1 MSGLQDVAI
10 NINSNK
16 TKLSTRFISS
26 FNINKST
33 KITKKLKKK
42 KLNKSFFGRRLKY
55 VVQFDP
61 RVAEF
66 LSTGTVGTACR
77 PFAPG
82 YVNEHH
88 QANN

>member
-42 KLNKSFFGRRLKY
+42 KN
-55 VVQFDP
+55 
-61 RVAEF
+61 
-66 LSTGTVGTACR
+66 
-77 PFAPG
+77 
-82 YVNEHH
+82 
-88 QANN
+88 